1 MKQKLEDGKQ
11 TVNPPPTKP
20 TLSRRVRSRQRQPYP
35 MQIFLVCVYTAETRM
50 PCNCTRKVDMYESDP
65 KRHRMDRSIVLTT
78 RDTSWLNGGSLE
90 CLTPPCQISFETNSI
105 MSTIHLDSSLC
116 PLPPHVG
123 GRQNTTTMQNTF
135 HYEYSIYLLNSNALA
150 LAASCCTCP
159 GTDTIFDTYPMGSG
173 SGLIRLY
180 SEWVM
185 RCCFTLI
192 LSRLARHAGF
202 GVQLVTLSYVM
213 YLVNLSAASVSSQS
227 QKATQPC
234 VKRSSLQSAAEYGE
248 NRSRLEARQTNTS
261 RAQNK
266 TRQQISG

>member
-50 PCNCTRKVDMYESDP
+50 PCNCTRKVDMY
-65 KRHRMDRSIVLTT
+65 
-78 RDTSWLNGGSLE
+78 
-90 CLTPPCQISFETNSI
+90 
-105 MSTIHLDSSLC
+105 DSSLC

-180 SEWVM
+180 
-185 RCCFTLI
+185 T
-192 LSRLARHAGF
+192 RHAGF

-213 YLVNLSAASVSSQS
+213 YLVNLSAASVSSKYGLPVSVCWVYNYSWANSYETTHQS
-227 QKATQPC
+227 PELKST
-234 VKRSSLQSAAEYGE
+234 GE
-248 NRSRLEARQTNTS
+248 GKKPARGRQTDRPTMN
-261 RAQNK
+261 A
-266 TRQQISG
+266 